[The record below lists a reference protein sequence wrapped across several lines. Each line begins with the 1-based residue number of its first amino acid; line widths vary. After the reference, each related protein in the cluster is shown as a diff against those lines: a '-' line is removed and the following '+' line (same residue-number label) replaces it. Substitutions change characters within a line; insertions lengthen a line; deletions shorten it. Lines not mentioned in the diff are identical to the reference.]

1 MSKLRF
7 PRRRNRRRKQRRPI
21 NVLASVLTTAGL
33 CCGVVSMFAAMT
45 GEFARAGGLI
55 IIAMVFDMLDG
66 SVAKLTHS
74 VSDFGKQFDSLCDLV
89 SFGAAPGI
97 LVYSLYLA
105 DAEGPATFWARAG
118 SVMAV
123 IFVVCGALR
132 LARFTLYQTDKRDF
146 FVGLPIPAAGGTLA
160 SYVLFMHYFEFY
172 VAFWALGPM
181 AVALGFL
188 MVSTVHYP
196 KDRIKAVILA
206 PRNAFRL
213 LLVSGVAI
221 AFFVSASD
229 QSPAVIL
236 FPIALFYVFLG
247 LGDAFR
253 EWWRRRGAREQALP
267 EVETG
272 DSVLAG
278 GEQGDGAA
286 NQQEASRVQ
295 SVDSGS
301 VKSEQAR

>member
-7 PRRRNRRRKQRRPI
+7 RKRRRRKKQQRRPI
-21 NVLASVLTTAGL
+21 NVLASVLTTVGL
-33 CCGVVSMFAAMT
+33 CCGVGSMFAAMS

-74 VSDFGKQFDSLCDLV
+74 ASDFGKQFDSLCDLV

-105 DAEGPATFWARAG
+105 DADGQATFWARAG

-132 LARFTLYQTDKRDF
+132 LARFTLYQTDKRDY
-146 FVGLPIPAAGGTLA
+146 FVGLPIPAAGVTLA
-160 SYVLFMHYFEFY
+160 SYVLFMHYFEAY
-172 VAFWALGPM
+172 RAFWALGPM
-181 AVALGFL
+181 AVALGLL
-188 MVSTVHYP
+188 MVSTVPYP
-196 KDRIKAVILA
+196 KDRIKTVILA

-213 LLVSGVAI
+213 LLVSGIVI
-221 AFFVSASD
+221 AFFVNVSD

-236 FPIALFYVFLG
+236 FPVTLLYVLLG
-247 LGDAFR
+247 LGESFR
-253 EWWRRRGAREQALP
+253 EWRRRRGAREQAPPQL
-267 EVETG
+267 ESGAFTEAAEG
-272 DSVLAG
+272 DGRAGEHDDGAQIQSGAG
-278 GEQGDGAA
+278 GSMKSG
-286 NQQEASRVQ
+286 EAR
-295 SVDSGS
+295 
-301 VKSEQAR
+301 